1 MPRPKSITTCW
12 NIQSRTCSTP
22 LFFRILLI
30 SVVILIAI
38 LLESRGKGEIVDR
51 IVAIINEDII
61 TLSELDAFRKSV
73 FADTPQSID
82 WLSEELDLLE
92 ARHRVLDTLIE
103 EKLIDQEADRQ
114 RITVSQRELNDTL
127 ESLRREKG
135 FTQSQLETALKA
147 QGLSLEEY
155 TERVKRGL
163 RKTKLVNLT
172 IKSTIEME
180 GENLK
185 SYYEAHVNDYMTDE
199 SIRISHILLPLNSG
213 ATKEQ
218 EEAALSMGNDILR
231 RVENGEDFDA
241 LAYEYSQTVPDARWG
256 DLGYFKRGEMLP
268 ALEKTAFGLTVG
280 EVGRAVRTDSGVVLV
295 KVTEKKGGTPSSFTE
310 VRERVEREYYR
321 SELQRRFR
329 EWLDELKERAFIEV
343 KL

>member
-1 MPRPKSITTCW
+1 
-12 NIQSRTCSTP
+12 

-30 SVVILIAI
+30 SVVILFAI

-61 TLSELDAFRKSV
+61 TLSELDAFRKS
-73 FADTPQSID
+73 FFPDTPQSVD
-82 WLSEELDLLE
+82 WLNEELDLLE
-92 ARHRVLDTLIE
+92 ARHRALDTLIE

-114 RITVSQRELNDTL
+114 RITVTQRELNDTL
-127 ESLRREKG
+127 ESLRQEKG

-147 QGLSLEEY
+147 QGLNLEEY

-163 RKTKLVNLT
+163 RKAKLVNLT

-180 GENLK
+180 EEDLK
-185 SYYEAHVNDYMTDE
+185 SYYRAHVNDYMIDE
-199 SIRISHILLPLNSG
+199 SIRINHILLPLNSG

-218 EEAALSMGNDILR
+218 EEAALSMANDILR
-231 RVENGEDFDA
+231 RVENGEDFDG
-241 LAYEYSQTVPDARWG
+241 LAYEYSQGVPGAGWG

-280 EVGRAVRTDSGVVLV
+280 EVSGAVRTDSGVVLV
-295 KVTEKKGGTPSSFTE
+295 KVTEKKGGTPLSFTE
-310 VRERVEREYYR
+310 VREKVERDYYG
-321 SELQRRFR
+321 SEVQRRFR
-329 EWLDELKERAFIEV
+329 EWLDELRERAFIEV